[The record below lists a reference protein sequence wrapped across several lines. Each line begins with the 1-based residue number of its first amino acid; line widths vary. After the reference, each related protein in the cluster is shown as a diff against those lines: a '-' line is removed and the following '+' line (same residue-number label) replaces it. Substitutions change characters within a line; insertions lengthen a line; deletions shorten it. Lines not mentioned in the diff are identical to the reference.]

1 MVSNSEL
8 LVGKIFSSLV
18 DFDRSLRSLQ
28 QPVYVDDIW
37 NDSGKKD
44 EDIVEEMKNANEE
57 NRLGLEDDDDTG
69 RIETLA
75 KRYQL
80 VTDVL
85 DRCMYLIAVPWLS
98 GQVFVCGSIIPDALI
113 SLAATVN
120 LQKVL
125 KLMHQV
131 LSNTD
136 IATTITTIT
145 ISTTTTTTTTTT
157 IATTTTTTII

>member
-37 NDSGKKD
+37 NNSGKKD
-44 EDIVEEMKNANEE
+44 EDTEEEVKNVNEE
-57 NRLGLEDDDDTG
+57 NGLGLEDDDCGDTG
-69 RIETLA
+69 RMETLT

-85 DRCMYLIAVPWLS
+85 DRCVYLIAVPWLS

-113 SLAATVN
+113 SLAATVTVPKA
-120 LQKVL
+120 LI
-125 KLMHQV
+125 LMHQV
-131 LSNTD
+131 LPPSQQ
-136 IATTITTIT
+136 
-145 ISTTTTTTTTTT
+145 
-157 IATTTTTTII
+157 